1 MPQTI
6 YKASPTITAPASASA
21 LSDDILEAK
30 TDLSQAAP
38 ANSGLWHRLYLLGCR
53 VCDFIA
59 NLAGHPAAI
68 LVLIFTCLGWLE
80 VTGSAGQNL
89 LTLILSILAIT
100 LTQMVL
106 NQQRRSELALHLK
119 IDELIT
125 ALDGARDELAGIETA
140 DEDTLLAARRSPGG
154 E

>member
-1 MPQTI
+1 MPNPPRPDS
-6 YKASPTITAPASASA
+6 AEEDALDPTPLRAVTRPSSW
-21 LSDDILEAK
+21 L
-30 TDLSQAAP
+30 
-38 ANSGLWHRLYLLGCR
+38 HRLYLLGGR
-53 VCDFIA
+53 VCDFVA

-68 LVLIFTCLGWLE
+68 VVLVVLCVLWLMI
-80 VTGSAGQNL
+80 TGSPGQNT

-125 ALDGARDELAGIETA
+125 ALDGARNELAGIESE
-140 DEDTLLAARRSPGG
+140 DEDTLLAARRQPEKSPA
-154 E
+154 

>member
-1 MPQTI
+1 MSATACESA
-6 YKASPTITAPASASA
+6 ASITAPALASG
-21 LSDDILEAK
+21 LSDV
-30 TDLSQAAP
+30 AP
-38 ANSGLWHRLYLLGCR
+38 DAVLRAPPKASLLHKLYLLGCR
-53 VCDFIA
+53 VCDLIA
-59 NLAGHPAAI
+59 NLAGHPLAIVILIAA
-68 LVLIFTCLGWLE
+68 CLLWLFAK
-80 VTGSAGQNL
+80 GQPGQNL
-89 LTLILSILAIT
+89 LTLMLSILAIT

-140 DEDTLLAARRSPGG
+140 DEDTLRAARRAGQG

>member
-1 MPQTI
+1 MSAN
-6 YKASPTITAPASASA
+6 ASPSNGSITLPSPASGLTAADLPSSPGAVPRAGA
-21 LSDDILEAK
+21 LHK
-30 TDLSQAAP
+30 
-38 ANSGLWHRLYLLGCR
+38 LYLLGCQA
-53 VCDFIA
+53 CDFIA
-59 NLAGHPAAI
+59 NLAGHPLAIVILIAA
-68 LVLIFTCLGWLE
+68 CLLWLAAK
-80 VTGSAGQNL
+80 GQPGQNL

-106 NQQRRSELALHLK
+106 NQQRRNELALHLK

-140 DEDTLLAARRSPGG
+140 DEDTLRAARRAGGG

>member
-1 MPQTI
+1 MSETACEI
-6 YKASPTITAPASASA
+6 AASVTAPSPASGMTEDDPPPA
-21 LSDDILEAK
+21 LG
-30 TDLSQAAP
+30 TPPAP
-38 ANSGLWHRLYLLGCR
+38 GPVRKLYLLGCR
-53 VCDFIA
+53 VCDFFA
-59 NLAGHPAAI
+59 NIAGHPLAI
-68 LVLIFTCLGWLE
+68 IVLIVACLFWLVLKGQP
-80 VTGSAGQNL
+80 GQNL

-125 ALDGARDELAGIETA
+125 SHDGARDELAGIETA
-140 DEDTLLAARRSPGG
+140 DEDTLRAARLVHHS

>member
-1 MPQTI
+1 MPQLICEASSTI
-6 YKASPTITAPASASA
+6 PPPDRASA
-21 LSDDILEAK
+21 LSDDIRDAK

-38 ANSGLWHRLYLLGCR
+38 ANAGLWHRLYLLGCR

-68 LVLIFTCLGWLE
+68 MVLIFACLLWLA

-140 DEDTLLAARRSPGG
+140 DEDTLLAARRSAGG

>member
-1 MPQTI
+1 MPQTVCE
-6 YKASPTITAPASASA
+6 ASATIAAPAPASA
-21 LSDDILEAK
+21 LSDDIIEAK
-30 TDLSQAAP
+30 AELTQVSAAS
-38 ANSGLWHRLYLLGCR
+38 AGVWHRLYLFGCR

-68 LVLIFTCLGWLE
+68 IVLIVACLVWLA

-119 IDELIT
+119 IDELIG

-140 DEDTLLAARRSPGG
+140 DEDTLLAARRSAGS

>member
-1 MPQTI
+1 MPEL
-6 YKASPTITAPASASA
+6 APASTADYDAFDPAPPRVMACPASW
-21 LSDDILEAK
+21 L
-30 TDLSQAAP
+30 
-38 ANSGLWHRLYLLGCR
+38 HRLYLLGCK

-59 NLAGHPAAI
+59 NLAGHPASI
-68 LVLIFTCLGWLE
+68 VVLIVLCLVWL
-80 VTGSAGQNL
+80 VMTGSAGQNS

-125 ALDGARDELAGIETA
+125 ALDGARNELAGIESA
-140 DEDTLLAARRSPGG
+140 DEDTLRAARRDQSAA
-154 E
+154 

>member
-1 MPQTI
+1 M
-6 YKASPTITAPASASA
+6 PASSYNNAEPINAMRSEMDPSTA
-21 LSDDILEAK
+21 DP
-30 TDLSQAAP
+30 AADRRGNP
-38 ANSGLWHRLYLLGCR
+38 EPSVLRKLYLLGCR
-53 VCDFIA
+53 VCDFFA
-59 NLAGHPAAI
+59 NLAGHPLAIIILIAA
-68 LVLIFTCLGWLE
+68 CLLWL
-80 VTGSAGQNL
+80 AAKGQPGENL

-140 DEDTLLAARRSPGG
+140 DEDTLRAARRNGTSA
-154 E
+154 